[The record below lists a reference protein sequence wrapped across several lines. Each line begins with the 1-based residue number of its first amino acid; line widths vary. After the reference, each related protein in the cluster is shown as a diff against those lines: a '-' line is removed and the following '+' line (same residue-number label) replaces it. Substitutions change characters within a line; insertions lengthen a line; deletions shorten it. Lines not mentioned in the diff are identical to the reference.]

1 MTRHERRHVAAQ
13 RGTRPPTSE
22 EAAGDWL
29 KLKDSLDRALEE
41 GLIPEYRYLDE
52 VGRLEKFTGY
62 DRPLPRLSR
71 KPLGTPKIRLGSRLR
86 WIHPHRERIR
96 VITAVS
102 QIMKGT
108 MR

>member
-1 MTRHERRHVAAQ
+1 MTMHERHHVGAQ
-13 RGTRPPTSE
+13 RGTRPPTNE

-29 KLKDSLDRALEE
+29 KRKETLDLAFEQ
-41 GLIPEYRYLDE
+41 GLLAKHRYLDE
-52 VGRLEKFTGY
+52 VERLEDFTGY

-71 KPLGTPKIRLGSRLR
+71 KPLGTPKIRLGSQLR